1 MRARA
6 SFPAE
11 LESAAAARRFSEE
24 ILEEWGRLDF
34 CDTTRLLV
42 SELVVNAVLHARS
55 ESTVV
60 LELERQS
67 RLRVEVTDSSAAL
80 PMQRDY
86 APSAPTGRGLMIVDA
101 LADRWGVDTDET
113 GKTVWFEL
121 IADPSGDGARHAGA
135 A

>member
-1 MRARA
+1 M
-6 SFPAE
+6 
-11 LESAAAARRFSEE
+11 
-24 ILEEWGRLDF
+24 
-34 CDTTRLLV
+34 
-42 SELVVNAVLHARS
+42 
-55 ESTVV
+55 

-67 RLRVEVTDSSAAL
+67 RLRVEVTDSSDAL

-101 LADRWGVDTDET
+101 LADRWGVDTDES

-121 IADPSGDGARHAGA
+121 VADPSGDGARRAGA